1 MQKTPAE
8 NKNDVVAATDVIVAD
23 LQDFFKKDQTRSTVG
38 RLREMFDT
46 IEKLREGGMSLENI
60 RLVLEKN
67 NLKIGLPTLTKS
79 LQRIRAERLQ
89 EIQPTRFD
97 SAANLNDT
105 QTHKK
110 KTEAKKT
117 KQPNTMATSVELNE
131 KKPMMPTD
139 EKIEAVGIVDIF
151 TMQAEREAKKESD
164 AKFKKIPRR

>member
-1 MQKTPAE
+1 MQKTPVE

-46 IEKLREGGMSLENI
+46 IEKLRAGGMSLENI

-97 SAANLNDT
+97 SAANLIVT

-110 KTEAKKT
+110 QTETKKK
-117 KQPNTMATSVELNE
+117 KQRDTPSAPIELDGKN
-131 KKPMMPTD
+131 PMTL
-139 EKIEAVGIVDIF
+139 ESEAVGIVDIF
-151 TMQAEREAKKESD
+151 TIQAEREAKKDSE
-164 AKFKKIPRR
+164 KKIQKLPRR